1 MNKKQKEANARHNL
15 LIKNG
20 DKVPIISGILFIV
33 TVIISVIAGLVINF
47 KSDKI
52 GLVLIILAI
61 ISVIFTICFIK
72 VLNKKKPEGYGVV
85 LPVLNKKG
93 KGLVPEVLMSKKIIV
108 NVWIVTVILGSL
120 SIVSYPI
127 LGEKIEYKI
136 ITMLSLFSWVLWNL
150 INIGYVKPGYKEPI
164 KKYRD
169 AFLYLL
175 KTEIPTMLSLG
186 SIIISIFIYGSEV
199 SYVILYVLT
208 LLIALM
214 IVFLTVIFE
223 RG

>member
-1 MNKKQKEANARHNL
+1 M
-15 LIKNG
+15 
-20 DKVPIISGILFIV
+20 
-33 TVIISVIAGLVINF
+33 
-47 KSDKI
+47 
-52 GLVLIILAI
+52 
-61 ISVIFTICFIK
+61 
-72 VLNKKKPEGYGVV
+72 
-85 LPVLNKKG
+85 PVLNKKG

-108 NVWIVTVILGSL
+108 SVWIVTVILGSL

>member
-1 MNKKQKEANARHNL
+1 M
-15 LIKNG
+15 
-20 DKVPIISGILFIV
+20 
-33 TVIISVIAGLVINF
+33 
-47 KSDKI
+47 
-52 GLVLIILAI
+52 
-61 ISVIFTICFIK
+61 
-72 VLNKKKPEGYGVV
+72 
-85 LPVLNKKG
+85 NKKG

-108 NVWIVTVILGSL
+108 SVWIVTVILGSL